1 MWSELCQSIK
11 ALGDWT
17 VGTQLQRGGF
27 RSTFRALL
35 ALALLSVGSV
45 SYALASEGNG
55 VALLQPT
62 AQVEGVRRIAL
73 VIGNGAYAHVPALK
87 NTVSDADAISTKLRG
102 LGYQIQY
109 AQNVDRREMNDA
121 ITAFLARVEPGME
134 ATVYYSGHGVEL
146 NGANFL
152 LPVDIP
158 ALDPAQERMLRT
170 EGVNVNDLLLD
181 ISDRHANVTLVI
193 LDACRDNPFHVAGTY
208 GTYRSLGSTRG
219 LATVSPPRGSF
230 VIFSAG
236 AGEEALDNL
245 GAADPSPNGL
255 FTRKLLAL
263 MDKDGLELRELVR
276 ELRVEVSDA
285 ASATPDHHSQVPGYY
300 DQMLGDFYF
309 RPRFANSVTVAP
321 ETPAALPPLLPPT
334 PFGEGKASSA
344 AYPTPSQL
352 IAPPPQRYA
361 YAYSPPSEKTAP
373 SADLCRPGEERRDG
387 LCQTMACAIGMRRN
401 VFGMCVATVKHANKK
416 QTNKG
421 PSPVYVRPRV
431 VAVMQHRAKKSGAGC
446 LHVDS
451 LTYC

>member
-1 MWSELCQSIK
+1 M
-11 ALGDWT
+11 
-17 VGTQLQRGGF
+17 GTQLQRGRF
-27 RSTFRALL
+27 RPTLRALL
-35 ALALLSVGSV
+35 ALAFLSLGGASF
-45 SYALASEGNG
+45 AWASESDG

-73 VIGNGAYAHVPALK
+73 VIGNGAYTHVPALK

-109 AQNVDRREMNDA
+109 AQNVDRRAMNDA

-134 ATVYYSGHGVEL
+134 ATVYYAGHGVEL

-245 GAADPSPNGL
+245 GAADPNPNGL

-285 ASATPDHHSQVPGYY
+285 ASTTPDHHSQVPGYY

-309 RPRFANSVTVAP
+309 RPRSAALTTVVP
-321 ETPAALPPLLPPT
+321 DTPAPSTRPSAPAEDGKVTQAIGPTPFTSPIQQYAYAHTPPPEPPT
-334 PFGEGKASSA
+334 PAM
-344 AYPTPSQL
+344 
-352 IAPPPQRYA
+352 
-361 YAYSPPSEKTAP
+361 
-373 SADLCRPGEERRDG
+373 CRPGEDRRDG
-387 LCQTMACAIGMRRN
+387 VCQALACAAGMKRT
-401 VFGMCVATVKHANKK
+401 VSGMCVIQKVKRREVHVPVPR
-416 QTNKG
+416 TN
-421 PSPVYVRPRV
+421 RV
-431 VAVMQHRAKKSGAGC
+431 VKVAQRSRGNKCMLVNGSR
-446 LHVDS
+446 
-451 LTYC
+451 YCF